1 MKYLAFLLTLL
12 IGAPATAQT
21 PPAPVE
27 ASAQTPSDPRLRVIP
42 YDPAQVVRLTA
53 AANYQMTLIFS
64 PDERVENVAIGDSE
78 AWQATLNRRGD
89 ALFLKPLRSNGV
101 TNMTVITDA
110 RVYSFEL
117 SAAYGL
123 TADTPYT
130 VRFAYPDSRSERVSE
145 QTAQADVGR
154 YRLSGARALRP
165 DAISDD
171 GVRTYVE
178 WRAEQMLPAV
188 FAIDERGDEVLLA
201 GHMRDGR
208 YVVDAVHPMLLFRLE
223 RQTARANRIAPRSA
237 R

>member
-1 MKYLAFLLTLL
+1 MKRLIPLLAMLLGT
-12 IGAPATAQT
+12 PAVAQT
-21 PPAPVE
+21 PPAPNE
-27 ASAQTPSDPRLRVIP
+27 ASAQTPGDPRLRVVP

-53 AANYQMTLIFS
+53 ATNYQMTVIFS

-117 SAAYGL
+117 SAAYGP
-123 TADTPYT
+123 TADIPFTI
-130 VRFAYPDSRSERVSE
+130 RFSYPDSRSQNETE
-145 QTAQADVGR
+145 ATATQVGR

-165 DAISDD
+165 SAISDD
-171 GVRTYVE
+171 GVRTYIE
-178 WRAEQMLPAV
+178 WSAQQTFPAV
-188 FAIDERGDEVLLA
+188 FAIDERGDEVLLD

-208 YVVDAVHPMLLFRLE
+208 YVVDAVHPTLLFRLE
-223 RQTARANRIAPRSA
+223 RQTARANRIRPRSA